1 MQTGRVGTQ
10 ADLARHLGVTP
21 QAVSKAI
28 ANGRIAKRSDGTI
41 DFAEAART
49 FTATRPPSAVEPASP
64 VALDLTAPVADEPS
78 EQTRDYQKSRAE
90 REFYQAELA
99 RLELERQQGLLLR
112 ADDVT
117 EAMGEAAM
125 VIRSKL
131 DSLFGRAEALDAAA
145 RNGGVEGVR
154 ALLKEAIR
162 DVQQSISASLRDLG
176 NGDD

>member
-1 MQTGRVGTQ
+1 MQTGHVGTQ

-28 ANGRIAKRSDGTI
+28 ASGRIAKRSDGKI

-49 FTATRPPSAVEPASP
+49 FKATRQPSAVEPAPP
-64 VALDLTAPVADEPS
+64 VELDLPTSASDERA
-78 EQTRDYQKSRAE
+78 RDYQKARAD
-90 REFYQAELA
+90 REHYQAELA
-99 RLELERQQGLLLR
+99 RMEFERQQGLLLK